1 MNNNLKIYS
10 KMWAVKKIDNAT
22 VPLAYMCHVGDSPSQ
37 ELKRKETGR
46 SWAQSRWYDRQTNAM
61 KEAETSELEFDN
73 TPIRGFTITDDI
85 KRTYWGGGN
94 VKWRIEDPRGFEV
107 EISSE
112 NLMSVIR
119 SCEILEGKILG
130 EFVWARE
137 GGQNILIPVD
147 SEEYKNSQQKA
158 ESVVKAKV
166 EPMTI
171 YYDGYGST
179 YAYVGKVY
187 TFGENNKW
195 GQYHCTLHVYIN
207 PETGEVKFDQVK
219 VSKTQPQ
226 TTRSIRKMTD
236 TEFDIVTKQFPKL
249 SFNPNVEPTYT
260 VKVEVKELTYD
271 IAMSYR
277 ELGYVVKYNEEYVD
291 VYDFWYG
298 AKKFAPNYIM
308 EHDSSREWA
317 SYWKVYRRDFK
328 PIEILELGWKHNE
341 D

>member
-10 KMWAVKKIDNAT
+10 KMWAVKRLENKSTI
-22 VPLAYMCHVGDSPSQ
+22 PLAYMCHLGDSPSQ
-37 ELKRKETGR
+37 ESKRKDTGR
-46 SWAQSRWYDRQTNAM
+46 SWAKRKYSIEY
-61 KEAETSELEFDN
+61 ETDEVEFDN
-73 TPIRGFTITDDI
+73 APIRGFIITDDI

-112 NLMSVIR
+112 NLMSIIR
-119 SCEILEGKILG
+119 SCEILECKILG

-147 SEEYKNSQQKA
+147 SDEYKNSQQKA
-158 ESVVKAKV
+158 ESAVKTKV
-166 EPMTI
+166 EPMTV
-171 YYDGYGST
+171 YYDGYGNMK
-179 YAYVGKVY
+179 AYLGKVY
-187 TFGENNKW
+187 AFGERNKW
-195 GQYHCTLHVYIN
+195 GQHHCSLHVYIDPKTN
-207 PETGEVKFDQVK
+207 ETRVYSPKLSK
-219 VSKTQPQ
+219 VQPQ
-226 TTRSIRKMTD
+226 TTRVVRKV
-236 TEFDIVTKQFPKL
+236 TELEYDAVIEGNTKL
-249 SFNPNVEPTYT
+249 SFKPSAKPTYT
-260 VKVEVKELTYD
+260 VKAEVKELTYD
-271 IAMSYR
+271 LAKSYR
-277 ELGYVVKYNEEYVD
+277 ALDYVVKYNEEYVD

>member
-10 KMWAVKKIDNAT
+10 KMWAVKRLENKSTI
-22 VPLAYMCHVGDSPSQ
+22 PLAYMCHLGDSPSQ
-37 ELKRKETGR
+37 ELKRKDTGR
-46 SWAQSRWYDRQTNAM
+46 TWAKRKYSIEYKTD
-61 KEAETSELEFDN
+61 ELEFDN
-73 TPIRGFTITDDI
+73 APIRGFIITDDI

-112 NLMSVIR
+112 NLMSIIR
-119 SCEILEGKILG
+119 SREILEGKILG

-158 ESVVKAKV
+158 ESVVKTKV
-166 EPMTI
+166 EPMTV
-171 YYDGYGST
+171 YYDGYGAT
-179 YAYVGKVY
+179 HAYVGKVY

-207 PETGEVKFDQVK
+207 PEIVEVGFNYVK
-219 VSKTQPQ
+219 LSKTQPQ

-249 SFNPNVEPTYT
+249 SFNANVKPTYT
-260 VKVEVKELTYD
+260 VKTEVKELTRD
-271 IAMSYR
+271 LAVSYR
-277 ELGYVVKYNEEYVD
+277 ALGYVVKYNEEYVD

-298 AKKFAPNYIM
+298 AKEFRPNYIK
-308 EHDSSREWA
+308 EHRSSNWG
-317 SYWKVYRRDFK
+317 SSDWKVYRRDLK

-341 D
+341 E